1 MKKEHIDLVWESLED
16 FDRANISFGDFLEH
30 LGRALESASIPEAKI
45 IGEATR
51 NLEFALVSG
60 SSNEVRRI
68 MKSLKAKVVAQ
79 LHPTD

>member
-1 MKKEHIDLVWESLED
+1 MKKEHIDLVWESLEN

-30 LGRALESASIPEAKI
+30 LGRALESASVSEAKL

-60 SSNEVRRI
+60 SNNEVQRI
-68 MKSLKAKVVAQ
+68 MRSLKGKIVSQ
-79 LHPTD
+79 LHPTE

>member
-1 MKKEHIDLVWESLED
+1 MKKEHIDLVWESLEN

-30 LGRALESASIPEAKI
+30 LGKALESADVSEAKV

-60 SSNEVRRI
+60 SNTEVQRI
-68 MKSLKAKVVAQ
+68 LKNLKTKIINQ
-79 LHPTD
+79 LHPSN

>member
-1 MKKEHIDLVWESLED
+1 MKKEHIDLVWESLEN

-30 LGRALESASIPEAKI
+30 LGRALESATVSEAKI

-60 SSNEVRRI
+60 SSKEVQRI
-68 MKSLKAKVVAQ
+68 MKTLKAKVASQ
-79 LHPTD
+79 LQPEE